1 MFLSPIQ
8 RLPGHF
14 QVHNQA
20 KIVIKKR
27 RRSLRIFSAHITT
40 KAIEME
46 FSAPLLSRAIIKSS
60 EYFLFPDPKHPSTS
74 FRLRWSALREP
85 LIKTA

>member
-8 RLPGHF
+8 RLPGHS

-20 KIVIKKR
+20 KIVIKKK

-60 EYFLFPDPKHPSTS
+60 EYFLSLLIESTLTPRFAS
-74 FRLRWSALREP
+74 AGLRLAAACEQH
-85 LIKTA
+85 